1 MVQSS
6 KKSNPVASE
15 GLQIRPVLTR
25 VLVVDDEEMLL
36 RALRQILTVAGYAV
50 VTTQQPSEA
59 LRLADTDR
67 FDVALLDVRMP
78 DMTGIELL
86 EKLKSA
92 HPDLE
97 VVMMT
102 AFGTVEDAFRAVK
115 LGAFDFLK
123 KPFENIDEVVLAV
136 AQAAERGRLLNR
148 NRYLESQVGISERF
162 DDLIGRSRAMR
173 EVFGLVESAAPS
185 DASILIQGE
194 SGTGKELL
202 ARSIHRRSPRAA
214 RPLVAVNCG
223 AITETLLESELFGHV
238 RGAFTGA
245 SHGRKGYFEEASGG
259 TLFLDEV
266 GEMSA
271 ATQVKLLRVLQSG
284 EIMRVGSSESRTVDV
299 RVIAATNVDLAQAKE
314 QGRFREDLFYRLNV
328 IPIVLPPL
336 RERPEDIPLLAGH
349 FLAKYAER
357 SGKPLVAISPEA
369 MDAMVEYHWPGNVRE
384 LENVIEAAVVLAR
397 GEIMLL
403 RDFRADFRAKA
414 KQAGPE
420 PASLFGRPFAEAKN
434 LAIAEFERKYVEVV
448 LERTNGNISEA
459 ARLAGLDR
467 SNFRRVMSRHNLE
480 GE

>member
-6 KKSNPVASE
+6 KKSNPVAAE
-15 GLQIRPVLTR
+15 GPKIRPVLTR

-50 VTTQQPSEA
+50 VTTQQPAEA
-59 LRLADTDR
+59 LHLANTDR

-78 DMTGIELL
+78 EMSGIELL

-148 NRYLESQVGISERF
+148 NRFLESQVGISERF
-162 DDLIGRSRAMR
+162 DDLIGRSRGMR

-202 ARSIHRRSPRAA
+202 ARSIHRRSPRAP

-245 SHGRKGYFEEASGG
+245 SHSRKGYFEEASGG
-259 TLFLDEV
+259 TIFLDEV

-299 RVIAATNVDLAQAKE
+299 RVIAATNVDLAQAKD